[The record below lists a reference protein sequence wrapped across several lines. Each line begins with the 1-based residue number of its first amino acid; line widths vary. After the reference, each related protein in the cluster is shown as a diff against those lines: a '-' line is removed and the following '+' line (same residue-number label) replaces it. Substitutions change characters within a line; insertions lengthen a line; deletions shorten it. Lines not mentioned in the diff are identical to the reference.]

1 MRNSLWRNPSY
12 TPPLQK
18 GGRGDFADITNLKF
32 RYLLWLYKTV
42 KEDVDRVERK
52 GTQLDIDKRMY
63 EYIGGKIAR
72 EPQGIH
78 KKKLTEALQEFKIY
92 IEKKEKEGNSLKFK
106 GGKLD
111 AGHQFLL
118 FKLQAVEESAV
129 KELGGEALKK
139 IKTLYEEEMQK
150 RILESKEHT

>member
-1 MRNSLWRNPSY
+1 MELS
-12 TPPLQK
+12 
-18 GGRGDFADITNLKF
+18 DINNLKF

-52 GTQLDIDKRMY
+52 WTQLDIDRRMY

-72 EPQGIH
+72 EQKGIH

-111 AGHQFLL
+111 AEHQFLL

-129 KELGGEALKK
+129 KELGGEALTK
-139 IKTLYEEEMQK
+139 IKALYEEEMQK
-150 RILESKEHT
+150 RILESKERT